1 MKGKKEVLTEATT
14 TQKPKRARRPVDEK
28 KALINRLRRI
38 EGQVRGIQSMIEKD
52 ADPADTLIQTSAV
65 NAAINAFNRELL
77 SMHIRGTVA
86 EELKKDNAEAA
97 NDLAT
102 LVQKLMK

>member
-14 TQKPKRARRPVDEK
+14 QKTKRARRPVDEK
-28 KALINRLRRI
+28 KALINRLKRI

-52 ADPADTLIQTSAV
+52 ADPADMLIQTSAV

-77 SMHIRGTVA
+77 SAHIRGKVA
-86 EELKKDNAEAA
+86 EELKKDNYEAA
-97 NDLAT
+97 TELAT